1 MKIIVIALT
10 LLLSG
15 CTSMQDAVTHLRV
28 EKEIQAMSRA
38 EVIAGISECEAA
50 GQRAIVLSGKRSING
65 QIIPV
70 PVEVTCLPKLKW

>member
-15 CTSMQDAVTHLRV
+15 CGSMQEAVSNLQV
-28 EKEIQAMSRA
+28 DKDIQAMSRA
-38 EVIAGISECEAA
+38 EVIAGINECESA
-50 GQRAIVLSGKRSING
+50 GQRAVVLSAKRRING
-65 QIIPV
+65 QVIPA

>member
-1 MKIIVIALT
+1 MKIVVIALT
-10 LLLSG
+10 ILLSG
-15 CTSMQDAVTHLRV
+15 CGTMQDAVTHLRV

-38 EVIAGISECEAA
+38 DVIAGIGECEAA

-70 PVEVTCLPKLKW
+70 PVEVTCLPKIRW